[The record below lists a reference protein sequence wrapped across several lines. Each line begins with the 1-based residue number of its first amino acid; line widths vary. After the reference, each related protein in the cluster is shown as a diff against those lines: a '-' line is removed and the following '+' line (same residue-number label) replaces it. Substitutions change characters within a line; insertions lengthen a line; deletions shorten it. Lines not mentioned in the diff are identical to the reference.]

1 MLELVGV
8 TPSVTDAKEVLGI
21 VAFMILPFTIVPELK
36 VPSIWEFVLVTPL
49 VMVTAEPLGMVALTT
64 EPLTI
69 YPDVRVPFS

>member
-1 MLELVGV
+1 MTIFAE
-8 TPSVTDAKEVLGI
+8 EVLGI
-21 VAFMILPFTIVPELK
+21 VASITCPFTIVPELK